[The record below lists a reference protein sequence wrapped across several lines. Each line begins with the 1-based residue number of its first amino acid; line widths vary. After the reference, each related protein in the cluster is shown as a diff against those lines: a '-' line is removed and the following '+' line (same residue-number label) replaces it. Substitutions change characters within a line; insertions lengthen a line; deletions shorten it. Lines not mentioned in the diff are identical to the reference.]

1 VSTLKAKLKEG
12 RTVVGFLVTMPSVA
26 LVQTLAAAGPDWL
39 LIDLEHGPIDLASA
53 HAMIAATGGSDCA
66 PLVRVPSTEPWLAK
80 PALDAGAFGLVFPMI
95 SSRAQAEATVRA
107 LRYPPAGERGFGPF
121 YAPAR
126 WGLSTE
132 DYLARANDELLNVVL
147 IEHIDALQ
155 ELDQIVAVPGVDV
168 AVIAPLDLSTSLGVP
183 GQRDH
188 PKVQR
193 AVAEAEEKILAGG
206 CLLGGLALTSEE
218 ANAKIERGYR
228 LIVLG
233 YDTALIQGA
242 AGNLL
247 EGLRR

>member
-1 VSTLKAKLKEG
+1 VSSLRAKLKEG
-12 RTVVGFLVTMPSVA
+12 RTAVGFLVTMPSVA
-26 LVQTLAAAGPDWL
+26 LAQTLAHSGVDWL
-39 LIDLEHGPIDLASA
+39 MIDLEHGPIDLASA
-53 HAMIAATGGSDCA
+53 HAMIAATAGSDCA

-132 DYLARANDELLNVVL
+132 DYLARANDELLDVVL
-147 IEHIDALQ
+147 IEHVDALE

-168 AVIAPLDLSTSLGVP
+168 ALIAPFDLSLSLGVA

-188 PKVQR
+188 PEVRR
-193 AVAEAEEKILAGG
+193 AVAEAERKILAGG
-206 CLLGGLALTSEE
+206 CLLGGLALTAEE

-233 YDTALIQGA
+233 YDTALIGGA
-242 AGNLL
+242 AAKLL